1 MKKVYLIRGNDGK
14 YKIGVSKTPKK
25 RIKPIQTGNPD
36 QLVIVDVYE
45 SNNAYKIESALH
57 NKYAYAR
64 NVGEWFDLSISDEMD
79 FVENCRNIDN
89 GINILKKME
98 NYFI

>member
-14 YKIGVSKTPKK
+14 YKIGVSKTPTK

-36 QLVIVDVYE
+36 QLTIVEVYE
-45 SNNAYKIESALH
+45 SNNAYKIETALH
-57 NKYAYAR
+57 NKYAYTR
-64 NVGEWFDLSISDEMD
+64 NTGEWFDLSISDEIT
-79 FVENCRNIDN
+79 FIENCRNIDN